1 MVAGQEGVERMGEKG
16 EGIKKYEL
24 VVIEQSQDV
33 KYSKGNIV
41 NDSVITM
48 YNVRWVLDLLG

>member
-1 MVAGQEGVERMGEKG
+1 MVAGWEGVERTGEKG